1 MNSPAIGNGQRNI
14 ALTEDRADPLPF
26 FDRDAWRAW
35 SPMLYHVVEA
45 HVPAEVLGR
54 FSDDVEPG
62 WIEWLHKETSRA
74 TGRTC
79 DLVDSIRSALR
90 VHFAGI
96 RVFHGTR
103 LTSLED
109 VATRGFVAW
118 DEASLKQA
126 ARARFGGIVQ
136 AQALERA
143 IAQARPDVR
152 AGAVYTFSALS
163 VALGV
168 YDDDDPVGVIPA
180 FAAAGGEWLRA
191 VARHMDADV
200 AVAPAPATGY
210 LFALDIPWRQCS
222 DDTQRSIAQH
232 ALTTSLI
239 SARLD
244 HSRYR
249 MASGI
254 DCVDI
259 SSDVPASAIAAF
271 AEIDRVEGRPIRPDE
286 LRWTPWPP

>member
-1 MNSPAIGNGQRNI
+1 MA
-14 ALTEDRADPLPF
+14 EDPPDPLPF

-35 SPMLYHVVEA
+35 SPMLYHVVET
-45 HVPAEVLGR
+45 HVPAEVLAR
-54 FSDDVEPG
+54 FSDEVEPS
-62 WIEWLHKETSRA
+62 WIEWLHKEASHA
-74 TGRTC
+74 TGRAF
-79 DLVDSIRSALR
+79 DLVEGIRAALR

-118 DEASLKQA
+118 DEASLMQA
-126 ARARFGGIVQ
+126 ARARFGGVVQ

-163 VALGV
+163 VALDV
-168 YDDDDPVGVIPA
+168 HDDDDPVGVIPA

-200 AVAPAPATGY
+200 AVAPVPTTGY
-210 LFALDIPWRQCS
+210 LFALDIPWQQCS
-222 DDTQRSIAQH
+222 DDMQRSIAQH

-244 HSRYR
+244 RSRYR
-249 MASGI
+249 MASGM

-271 AEIDRVEGRPIRPDE
+271 AETDRLAGRPIRPDE
-286 LRWTPWPP
+286 LLWTPWPP